1 MAKSIERLP
10 LSATSPG
17 ASRHLVIR
25 RYGRPGARPKAY
37 LQGSLHAD
45 ETPPMLVLHHL
56 VRLLDEAERV
66 GAIRGEIVVLPAP
79 NPIGLDQEILGVHVR
94 REPLPFRT
102 GPLLED

>member
-10 LSATSPG
+10 LPAAHSAT
-17 ASRHLVIR
+17 ARHLVIH

-56 VRLLDEAERV
+56 VRLLDDAERA
-66 GAIRGEIVVLPAP
+66 GGIQ
-79 NPIGLDQEILGVHVR
+79 IGRAHV
-94 REPLPFRT
+94 
-102 GPLLED
+102 